1 MRLYQKLKAW
11 VDSMCQSHHSG
22 GGGGSIYLQ
31 AVIKHNDSHSRK
43 KTNKKKVSSYNYITE
58 DIFQLYT
65 SGGSCPVSAELLPEI
80 NRNANGLFSTV

>member
-31 AVIKHNDSHSRK
+31 AVIKHNDSHSK
-43 KTNKKKVSSYNYITE
+43 KPKNKKVSSYNYITE